1 MAYVG
6 QNPKFNNET
15 LRPQSADPTNPGEG
29 MVFRSDGT
37 SRAKGIWQYKDG
49 NWQVVDSNAD
59 QYLKNQNFD
68 NVTTG
73 WVTYADAAGTSPV
86 DGIGG
91 SPNITLT
98 SSSSTPIR
106 GAGSGIITK
115 DAANRQGQGIS
126 TDFTIDNADKG
137 TTLQGYFEYNVAS
150 GTFATGDI
158 TVWIYD
164 ITNGNVIACTP
175 SQVTNSSSVARLG
188 FEFTT
193 VSTSGSYRLI
203 LHIGTTSALAY
214 TLKID
219 NFNVYK
225 NERDGLTT
233 TSPGM
238 VLLATTVASTSATV
252 DFTSLDTINYTSFMV
267 VGYNVIPVA
276 GSGENLLLRFSN
288 AGSFAAVNYGW
299 QSLRWTTT
307 VSATSGQA
315 PVTAAGIALNS
326 TGDQILNTGTNVGID
341 FTLTCYNLGNAVY
354 TKKVNGQSYYL
365 GSELLGNVF
374 AGVYQ
379 NTAAVDGIRFLFDG
393 GNIASGTFKLYGL
406 R

>member
-6 QNPKFNNET
+6 QNPKFNKET

-49 NWQVVDSNAD
+49 NWQIVDSNAD

-73 WVTYADAAGTSPV
+73 WATYADAAGTSPV
-86 DGIGG
+86 DGTGG

-158 TVWIYD
+158 TVWVYD
-164 ITNGNVIACTP
+164 ITNSTVIACTP

-188 FEFTT
+188 FEFAT
-193 VSTSGSYRLI
+193 VSTSSSYRLI
-203 LHIGTTSALAY
+203 LHISTTSTSAY

-225 NERDGLTT
+225 NERSGTT
-233 TSPGM
+233 ATTPGM
-238 VLLATTVASTSATV
+238 VLLSTQTASSSSSI
-252 DFTSLDTINYTSFMV
+252 DFTSIDTINYTSFMV
-267 VGYNVIPVA
+267 VGYNILPSSNAV
-276 GSGENLLLRFSN
+276 NLLMRFSN
-288 AGSFAAVNYGW
+288 SGSFAATNYGH
-299 QSLRWTTT
+299 QTIRWTTAS
-307 VSATSGQA
+307 SAVSGQSPTVA
-315 PVTAAGIALNS
+315 TGIPMNS
-326 TGDQILNTGTNVGID
+326 NGDTLANSGTNNAIS
-341 FTLTCYNLGNAVY
+341 FTATCYSLGDITN
-354 TKKVNGQSYYL
+354 TKKVTYQSYYL
-365 GSELLGNVF
+365 GSALIAVVGS
-374 AGVYQ
+374 GVYQ
-379 NTAAVDGIRFLFDG
+379 NTAAVDGIRFIMDG
-393 GNIASGTFKLYGL
+393 GNITSGTFKLYGL

>member
-49 NWQVVDSNAD
+49 NWQIVDSNAD

-73 WVTYADAAGTSPV
+73 WVTYADAAGTTPV
-86 DGIGG
+86 DGTGG

-158 TVWIYD
+158 TVWVYD

-193 VSTSGSYRLI
+193 VSTSSSYRLI
-203 LHIGTTSALAY
+203 LHISTTSTSAY

-225 NERDGLTT
+225 NERSGTT
-233 TSPGM
+233 ATVPGM
-238 VLLATTVASTSATV
+238 VLLATTTASSSATI
-252 DFTSLDTINYTSFMV
+252 DFTGIDTINYTSFMV
-267 VGYNVIPVA
+267 VGYNVVPATNAV
-276 GSGENLLLRFSN
+276 SLLMRFSN
-288 AGSFAAVNYGW
+288 AGSFSATDYGFQNW
-299 QSLRWTTT
+299 RWTTSGSG
-307 VSATSGQA
+307 VGGTS
-315 PVTAAGIALNS
+315 PTAATGIAINS
-326 TGDQILNTGTNVGID
+326 TADTLANSGVNAGID
-341 FTLTCYNLGNAVY
+341 FTLTCYNLGNSTY
-354 TKKVNGQSYYL
+354 TKKVNIQAFYF
-365 GSELLGNVF
+365 GSALLGVV
-374 AGVYQ
+374 GSGIHEK
-379 NTAAVDGIRFLFDG
+379 TAAVDGIRFLMSS
-393 GNIASGTFKLYGL
+393 GNIATGTFKLYGL